1 MRDGGST
8 NAEPRLDGLARSM
21 TVAPNPEHCAQSGLH
36 LHARQGDA
44 LLDGCGRRVEQI
56 RVSVTSACDLRCTYC
71 RPYGHVV
78 TNRRS
83 LPDEHRLEFI
93 RFLHERWGLS
103 QVRITG
109 GEPLCHPLLA
119 SFVASVRD
127 ALPATA
133 ITMTTNGRL
142 LGRYATALREAGVT
156 RLNISVDSLDPRTY
170 RQITGGDLAPVL
182 AGLNTAEETGFPP
195 PKVNAVVLRGL
206 NDREVTSLAQWALL
220 HGREIR
226 FLEAMPIGPSAEL
239 NRRRFVPANEVLEL
253 LEAEFELTALAAG
266 PEGTARR
273 YRAIG
278 NGCAGVVG
286 LITPVSEPFCGGCG
300 RIRLTADGRLYPCL
314 LDSQCVDVREA
325 WSGGRFSAVTA
336 ARLVQRAVAAKRP
349 EGLQRQATSMVRL
362 GG

>member
-1 MRDGGST
+1 MTGTPDPERC
-8 NAEPRLDGLARSM
+8 AE
-21 TVAPNPEHCAQSGLH
+21 NELH
-36 LHARQGDA
+36 LHSRRGQA
-44 LLDGCGRRVEQI
+44 LLDSCGRRVEQL

-71 RPYGHVV
+71 RPHGHVV
-78 TNRRS
+78 TDRCS
-83 LPDEHRLEFI
+83 LSDEHRLEFI

-119 SFVASVRD
+119 SFVASLRD
-127 ALPATA
+127 ALPAMVVTV
-133 ITMTTNGRL
+133 TTNGRL
-142 LGRYATALREAGVT
+142 LQRYATALRQAGVD
-156 RLNISVDSLDPRTY
+156 RLNVSVDSLDPCTY
-170 RQITGGDLAPVL
+170 RRITGGALEPVL
-182 AGLNTAEETGFPP
+182 AGLDAAEEAGFLP
-195 PKVNAVVLRGL
+195 PKINAVVLRGL
-206 NDREVTSLAQWALL
+206 NDSEVLTLTRWALT

-226 FLEAMPIGPSAEL
+226 FLEAMPIGPSPEL
-239 NRRRFVPANEVLEL
+239 NRRRFVPANEVVEL

-314 LDSQCVDVREA
+314 MDAQCVDVSQA
-325 WSGGRFSAVTA
+325 WSGGRFSAMTA
-336 ARLVQRAVAAKRP
+336 ARLVQKAVAAKRP
-349 EGLQRQATSMVRL
+349 NGLQRQAAPMVAL